1 MRNSDRSKRGATT
14 LPILALAAGLIVSG
28 CTSSDGSNPKAR
40 FTDSLATVPAGEGMR
55 LAAFD
60 SCDTLL
66 DDFRKTALA
75 TARDNSGAGQG
86 DSKSA
91 GAPKEAGAPAPQAPN
106 AVAPDQ
112 ADPAGQ
118 GLPVDSGA
126 AAPDH
131 ATTNTQEKG
140 VDEPDL
146 VKTDGRRV
154 VTVAGGSLSVV
165 DVATRRVTGTL
176 AVPGSSG
183 GDLLLSG
190 DRALLIVPEGGY
202 SADGSTTGGFSAK
215 SLPPSG
221 GGRARMVLV
230 DLTGA
235 PRALGELTVDG
246 AYVDARQV
254 GNTARIVVKS
264 APRRPQG
271 TSGTIQER
279 IRKSTI
285 GDWLP
290 QFTLSTPG
298 RNESGNLTDCAKVS
312 RPLTDPGE
320 PGHTASTTVSVLS
333 FDLTRDLGKGDP
345 VTVAADVNTVYASEA
360 NLYLATTY
368 SRRTQAA
375 GNDAKVIGGGPPT
388 TRTAIHQFD
397 VSGSA
402 TPRLVATG
410 DVSGGLLNQ
419 YSMSEYGGN
428 LRVATTST
436 NVGGGG
442 SVPRRSP
449 APGGSGTTTDIAPP
463 GSFAPSAATESA
475 VTVLHRTGSEL
486 APVGKVGG
494 LGRNER
500 IYAVRFTGPTAYVV
514 TFRQT
519 DPLYTLDLSDP
530 AKPKAVGELKINGYS
545 AYLHPIAN
553 GRLIGVGQD
562 ATSSGQRLG
571 SQVSIFDVSTLA
583 NPNRVA
589 QYQVPQ
595 ASSEAEFDPHA
606 FLYWDKDGTLVLPVT
621 ERNASVRP
629 DLTQGEDA
637 AYANPSYALV
647 LRIDGSTITKVGQV
661 SHPGTRIR
669 RSVVIGA
676 ELWTVSTAGIGVN
689 RLADAEQVTWIGF
702 V

>member
-1 MRNSDRSKRGATT
+1 M
-14 LPILALAAGLIVSG
+14 AAGLIVSG
-28 CTSSDGSNPKAR
+28 CTSSGGSSPEKR
-40 FTDSLATVPAGEGMR
+40 FPDPLVAPAGDVMR

-66 DDFRKTALA
+66 DDFRKAALRDERA
-75 TARDNSGAGQG
+75 TPPNQGQ
-86 DSKSA
+86 DQPKSA
-91 GAPKEAGAPAPQAPN
+91 RVPNEAGAPAPQAPN
-106 AVAPDQ
+106 ALAPEQ
-112 ADPAGQ
+112 ADSGSAS
-118 GLPVDSGA
+118 DSGA

-131 ATTNTQEKG
+131 STTNTQEKG

-154 VTVAGGSLSVV
+154 VTVAGGNLSVV
-165 DVATRRVTGTL
+165 DVATHKVTGTL
-176 AVPGSSG
+176 AVPGAAAG
-183 GDLLLSG
+183 ELLLAG

-202 SADGSTTGGFSAK
+202 LADGPTTRGSSAK

-221 GGRARMVLV
+221 GGRARMMLV
-230 DLTGA
+230 DLTGT
-235 PRALGELTVDG
+235 PRTLGELTVDG

-264 APRRPQG
+264 TPRRPQG
-271 TSGTIQER
+271 TSGTTQER
-279 IRKSTI
+279 IRRSTI

-290 QFTLSTPG
+290 QFTLAAPG
-298 RNESGNLTDCAKVS
+298 RNESGTLTDCAKVS

-320 PGHTASTTVSVLS
+320 PGHTARTTVSVLS
-333 FDLTRDLGKGDP
+333 FDLARDLGKGDP
-345 VTVAADVNTVYASEA
+345 VTVAADVDTVYASEA

-368 SRRTQAA
+368 SKRAQAA

-388 TRTAIHQFD
+388 ARTALHQFD
-397 VSGSA
+397 ISGSA

-410 DVSGGLLNQ
+410 DVRGGLLNQ
-419 YSMSEYGGN
+419 YSMSEYAGS

-436 NVGGGG
+436 NAGG
-442 SVPRRSP
+442 STPGRVP
-449 APGGSGTTTDIAPP
+449 APSGSGAGTDVAPP
-463 GSFAPSAATESA
+463 GDFAPRAATESA
-475 VTVLHRTGSEL
+475 VTVLRRTGSDL
-486 APVGKVGG
+486 LPVGQVGG

-500 IYAVRFTGPTAYVV
+500 IYAVRFTGPIAYVV

-530 AKPKAVGELKINGYS
+530 AKPRAVGELKINGYS

-571 SQVSIFDVSTLA
+571 SQVSLFDVSTLA

-595 ASSEAEFDPHA
+595 ATSEAEFDPHA
-606 FLYWDKDGTLVLPVT
+606 FLYWDKEGILVLPVT
-621 ERNASVRP
+621 ERNTASRP
-629 DLTQGEDA
+629 DLSQGEDG

-647 LRIDGSTITKVGQV
+647 LRVDGSTITLIGQV
-661 SHPGTRIR
+661 SHPGTQIR
-669 RSVVIGA
+669 RSMVIGTQ
-676 ELWTVSTAGIGVN
+676 LWTVSTAGIEVN
-689 RLADAEQVTWIGF
+689 RLADVDQVAWIPLG
-702 V
+702 